1 SRAARIRGAAPTA
14 PGRVHGRCPGRRADV
29 AACAPAGPAT
39 LGAAPRPWHEP
50 GGTART
56 GAMDQKTHIRQ
67 IPDFPKPGILFYDIS
82 TLLQEPVAWRAAI
95 ERLAALVA
103 AHRPDRLVGIESR
116 GFVVAAPIAV
126 QLGVGFGMV
135 RKRGKLPG
143 SVVAHTYSLE
153 YGMDSI
159 EISADLIPAGS
170 RVVVIDDLI
179 ATGGTAAATVQ
190 LLRKIG
196 AAPVAAV
203 FLIELTKLN
212 GRAKLDVPVDALLQY
227 DA

>member
-1 SRAARIRGAAPTA
+1 
-14 PGRVHGRCPGRRADV
+14 
-29 AACAPAGPAT
+29 
-39 LGAAPRPWHEP
+39 
-50 GGTART
+50 
-56 GAMDQKTHIRQ
+56 MDLKAHIRQ
-67 IPDFPKPGILFYDIS
+67 IPDFPKSGILFYDIS
-82 TLLQEPVAWRAAI
+82 TLLQAPAAWRAAI
-95 ERLAALVA
+95 DQLATMVT

-116 GFVVAAPIAV
+116 GFIVAAPIAV
-126 QLGVGFGMV
+126 QLGIGFGMV

-159 EISADLIPAGS
+159 EISADLIPSGS
-170 RVVVIDDLI
+170 RVVVTDDLI
-179 ATGGTAAATVQ
+179 ATGGTAAATVA

-196 AAPVAAV
+196 AEPVAAV

-212 GRAKLDVPVDALLQY
+212 GRAKLDVPVGTLLRY

>member
-1 SRAARIRGAAPTA
+1 
-14 PGRVHGRCPGRRADV
+14 
-29 AACAPAGPAT
+29 
-39 LGAAPRPWHEP
+39 
-50 GGTART
+50 
-56 GAMDQKTHIRQ
+56 MDLKAHIRQ

-82 TLLQEPVAWRAAI
+82 TLLQAPVPWRHALDQ
-95 ERLAALVA
+95 LAVRVNI
-103 AHRPDRLVGIESR
+103 HRPDRLVGIESR
-116 GFVVAAPIAV
+116 GFIVGSPLAV

-143 SVVAHTYSLE
+143 SVVSHAYSLE

-159 EISADLIPAGS
+159 EISADLIEPGS

-179 ATGGTAAATVQ
+179 ATGGTAAATVA

-203 FLIELTKLN
+203 FLIELTFLN
-212 GRAKLDVPVDALLQY
+212 GRAKLDVPVEALLQY
-227 DA
+227 DS

>member
-1 SRAARIRGAAPTA
+1 
-14 PGRVHGRCPGRRADV
+14 
-29 AACAPAGPAT
+29 
-39 LGAAPRPWHEP
+39 
-50 GGTART
+50 
-56 GAMDQKTHIRQ
+56 MDLKAHIRR
-67 IPDFPKPGILFYDIS
+67 IADFPKSGILFYDIS
-82 TLLQEPVAWRAAI
+82 TLLQEPAAWREAVDQ
-95 ERLAALVA
+95 LATRVA

-116 GFVVAAPIAV
+116 GFIVAAPVAV

-143 SVVAHTYSLE
+143 SVVTHAYSLE

-179 ATGGTAAATVQ
+179 ATGGTAAATVE

-203 FLIELTKLN
+203 FLIELTNLN

-227 DA
+227 DT